1 MKLFSQLA
9 LASLAVA
16 GKAKKNKSKVEKT
29 PPFSFGDL
37 TCTTEHIPVLFDL
50 AKGVQIVRN
59 TNKKDGSREFLLG
72 CDETMTEPNYN
83 VITCKPEIDGKA
95 DGTGMV
101 GIEKLVAEKWIDR
114 DHKTGEVEIT
124 TAKISISCI
133 PLGTGSSE
141 GKCTEDVLR
150 KELKA
155 QLDYKFALTHAFKNA
170 EINCQIDLKKQQK
183 EQKKKNKAA
192 RSEAGIGAR
201 KGGKPPKNPE
211 KALKKNKKKAEKA
224 SKKADKKAKKQN
236 KKKDSQGKHPVTTK
250 IPKKEFEFSDLDMNV
265 VSIEGEAPTDNPLKG
280 MPLYLE
286 CDGVPYFPD
295 KENKNEA
302 YYWRPSRDSPVKET
316 AWFNC

>member
-1 MKLFSQLA
+1 MGMKLFSQLA

-16 GKAKKNKSKVEKT
+16 VKAKKNKSKEEKT

-50 AKGVQIVRN
+50 AKVVQIVRN

-83 VITCKPEIDGKA
+83 VIRCKPEIDGKA
-95 DGTGMV
+95 DGTGMIGV
-101 GIEKLVAEKWIDR
+101 QKLVAEKWIDR

-211 KALKKNKKKAEKA
+211 KALK
-224 SKKADKKAKKQN
+224 QN
-236 KKKDSQGKHPVTTK
+236 KKKESQGKHPVTTK

-295 KENKNEA
+295 KEKKNEA